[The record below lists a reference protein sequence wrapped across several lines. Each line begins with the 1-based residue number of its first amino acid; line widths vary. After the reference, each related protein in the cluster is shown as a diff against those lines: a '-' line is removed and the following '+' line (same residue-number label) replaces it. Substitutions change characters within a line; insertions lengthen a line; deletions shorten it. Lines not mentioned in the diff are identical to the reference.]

1 MGENSE
7 MKLAL
12 FLRVTSGAGM
22 RGSGGGKGGSETGT
36 THPPSNLDGPTTIN
50 SNGFPL
56 CDAVTED

>member
-12 FLRVTSGAGM
+12 FFEGDKWSRHE
-22 RGSGGGKGGSETGT
+22 RKRRREEGGETGT